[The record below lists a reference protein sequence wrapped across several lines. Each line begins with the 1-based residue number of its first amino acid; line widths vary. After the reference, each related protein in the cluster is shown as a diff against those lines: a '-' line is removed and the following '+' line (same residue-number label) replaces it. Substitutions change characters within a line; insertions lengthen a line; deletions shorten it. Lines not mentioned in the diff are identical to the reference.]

1 MIKKTRFRFIYII
14 LLAVILFLVA
24 GCGTIGP
31 LYNARPVHVTEVF
44 AGAGIFDLIV
54 TAVSLADPDI
64 GEDTIR
70 NLLHEVNEDPD
81 LIIYWVPSSN
91 QDVTN
96 LSYQSALLNGS
107 IVFTK
112 YALRRSAEAMKRS
125 ARANMAVR
133 TVEEIGEDETYVL
146 TDEEQAALQA
156 RAAELSDDERAELK
170 KCFIYLSCASA
181 SLVKVPDTAMELL
194 KQTSLFIQQPE
205 RLMSDPL
212 SMPAVI
218 TQLFSINDNLTSVG
232 KQSKGLLKN
241 LNANIVVLK
250 AVLKANR
257 EARNAETEETL

>member
-1 MIKKTRFRFIYII
+1 MKNERVSRFILIVLI
-14 LLAVILFLVA
+14 MAALLLAS
-24 GCGTIGP
+24 GCTTIGP
-31 LYNARPVHVTEVF
+31 LYNARPVYVTEVF
-44 AGAGIFDLIV
+44 ATAGMFDLIV

-70 NLLHEVNEDPD
+70 NLLGEVNDDPD
-81 LIIYWVPSSN
+81 LVIYWVPSSN
-91 QDVTN
+91 PDITN

-107 IVFTK
+107 IVFSK

-125 ARANMAVR
+125 ARAGMAVR

-146 TDEEQAALQA
+146 TEEEQAALEM

-181 SLVKVPDTAMELL
+181 SLVKVPGTATELL

-212 SMPAVI
+212 AMPAVI

-241 LNANIVVLK
+241 LNANIVVLE

-257 EARNAETEETL
+257 EARNAEPEEEL